1 MSAAMRAHAT
11 TTPANLDCLVNKF
24 RARIIGTLFI
34 KLQLILHEWFDVV
47 VNRTF
52 LLRRHPAA

>member
-1 MSAAMRAHAT
+1 MRALAT
-11 TTPANLDCLVNKF
+11 STPANLDCLVNKF

-34 KLQLILHEWFDVV
+34 KLELILHEWFDVV